1 MDQSDDVYAAQA
13 YCPITDLDHA
23 DQAYEWM
30 YQNLQTYNNSRSGEN
45 GESTDF
51 EKAVSK
57 QMASGYV
64 DYINSLKLVDTKTG
78 EPLTLGED
86 GRSGRFYQ
94 YMVQK
99 VEDAATV
106 YLNLSFLRAHWM
118 CHTLNDCSRA
128 GMAAAQ
134 KSPA

>member
-1 MDQSDDVYAAQA
+1 MSALLASTGNAKDYDSYLREIGAVMDQSDDVYAAQA

-30 YQNLQTYNNSRSGEN
+30 YQNLQTYNNRRSGEN

-86 GRSGRFYQ
+86 GRSG
-94 YMVQK
+94 
-99 VEDAATV
+99 
-106 YLNLSFLRAHWM
+106 
-118 CHTLNDCSRA
+118 
-128 GMAAAQ
+128 
-134 KSPA
+134 